1 MSTIAPYAR
10 LVKFSH
16 TVFALPFA
24 LLAAF
29 LAGASRGQGYLAG
42 GAFRGQ
48 LALVAVCM
56 VAGRSAAMAF
66 NRIVDV
72 RIDAANPRTAN
83 RPLQTGEVSLGGAR
97 GFFALFC
104 FVFLASAGGFWVL
117 WGNPWPA
124 TLAGPILAVLCGY
137 SLTKRFTPLCHL
149 ALGLAL
155 GLSPVSAWVAVSPE
169 TFGLA
174 PLVLGAAVLCWVGGF
189 DILYSLQDIEFD
201 VAHKLHSIPAA
212 AGPAGA
218 LWISRGLHLLAVGA
232 LVGVWRLS
240 GPVLGGFYLAGVAAA
255 AGVLLVEQLL
265 VTPKDFSRIT
275 LAFFTCNGVVSLVL
289 GAAGIADVL
298 LS

>member
-1 MSTIAPYAR
+1 
-10 LVKFSH
+10 VKFSH

-29 LAGASRGQGYLAG
+29 LAGASRGGGYLAG
-42 GAFRGQ
+42 GAFWGQ
-48 LALVAVCM
+48 LALVVVCM

-83 RPLQTGEVSLGGAR
+83 RPLQTGQVSPGGAR
-97 GFFALFC
+97 VFFGLC
-104 FVFLASAGGFWVL
+104 CVVFLATAGGFWVL

-124 TLAGPILAVLCGY
+124 AMALPVLAVLSGY
-137 SLTKRFTPLCHL
+137 SFTKRFTALCHL
-149 ALGLAL
+149 ALGFAL
-155 GLSPVSAWVAVSPE
+155 GLSPISAWLAVSPA

-174 PLVLGAAVLCWVGGF
+174 PLMLGGAVMCWVGGF

-201 VAHKLHSIPAA
+201 TAHKLHSIPVA

-232 LVGVWRLS
+232 LVGVWLLGR
-240 GPVLGGFYLAGVAAA
+240 PHLGGIYLAGAGAAA
-255 AGVLLVEQLL
+255 AVLLVEQLL

-275 LAFFTCNGVVSLVL
+275 MAFFTCNGAVSLVL
-289 GAAGIADVL
+289 GAAGIADIL